1 MSRTPRYNSNAKLE
15 EHGEFNIIG
24 KQRRHTTFRPIRSNI
39 LGVDYSSGMD
49 VNFPPTTPQNLFTNL
64 SSVKAI
70 SADVEAE
77 ETTLD
82 MGGMSAE
89 VSGTLV

>member
-1 MSRTPRYNSNAKLE
+1 
-15 EHGEFNIIG
+15 
-24 KQRRHTTFRPIRSNI
+24 
-39 LGVDYSSGMD
+39 MD